1 KKKTYA
7 KAPELSGEGKARHS
21 FIIVGSGLIGLAV
34 ALDLARKGHA
44 VILVTAFD
52 FIAAGSKA
60 ICFAK
65 QSLDIFDRLG
75 VGAEIVARGVTWNI
89 GKVYQGEKEEPIYQ
103 FDMLP
108 EKNQKNSAFINI
120 PQYSAEDIMI
130 DALERMDNVEIRW
143 GHQVKDIDV
152 HGGAATLFIT
162 TRDGDYTLETD
173 YVLACDG
180 SHSKVRECLQ
190 LDFQGR
196 VFEDNFL
203 IVDVKFQHESPSE
216 RKFWFD
222 PPFNRGRT
230 ALLHK
235 QPDDIW
241 RLDFQLGWDIDRAEV
256 MKPENVA
263 PYIKGMLGDDLDYE
277 IEWLS
282 VYTFQCRR
290 MESFVHGPVIF
301 VGDSAHLVSPFGAR
315 GANGGFSDAENIAWK
330 LGFVIRGI
338 APSALLE
345 SYNDERTMGADENIL
360 HSTRAT
366 DFLTPK
372 NAISTA
378 FRDAVLDLAGTY
390 AFARPFVNSGRLSTP
405 TPYYNSQLSTPDGD
419 DWQGKGPAPGHPC
432 IDAPLS
438 CGGREGWLLEMLGG
452 SFTVL
457 NFGNTEEALLADVDV
472 KAVA

>member
-1 KKKTYA
+1 MNLSNIPVFKKKTYA

-44 VILVTAFD
+44 VILVTAYD

-75 VGAEIVARGVTWNI
+75 VCAEIVARGVTWNI
-89 GKVYQGEKEEPIYQ
+89 GKVYRGEKEEPIYQ

-108 EKNQKNSAFINI
+108 EKNQKNPAFINI

-130 DALERMDNVEIRW
+130 DALEQMDNVEIRW

-152 HGGAATLFIT
+152 HGGDATLFIT

-203 IVDVKFQHESPSE
+203 IVDVKFQHDSPSE

-235 QPDDIW
+235 QPDD
-241 RLDFQLGWDIDRAEV
+241 
-256 MKPENVA
+256 
-263 PYIKGMLGDDLDYE
+263 
-277 IEWLS
+277 
-282 VYTFQCRR
+282 
-290 MESFVHGPVIF
+290 
-301 VGDSAHLVSPFGAR
+301 
-315 GANGGFSDAENIAWK
+315 
-330 LGFVIRGI
+330 
-338 APSALLE
+338 
-345 SYNDERTMGADENIL
+345 
-360 HSTRAT
+360 
-366 DFLTPK
+366 
-372 NAISTA
+372 
-378 FRDAVLDLAGTY
+378 
-390 AFARPFVNSGRLSTP
+390 
-405 TPYYNSQLSTPDGD
+405 
-419 DWQGKGPAPGHPC
+419 
-432 IDAPLS
+432 
-438 CGGREGWLLEMLGG
+438 
-452 SFTVL
+452 
-457 NFGNTEEALLADVDV
+457 
-472 KAVA
+472 